1 MKFVI
6 ILSKKGEKMKNSK
19 ITITT
24 TIDNQS
30 TETVRAGQALLTPF
44 NARAVYNESNAQVVI
59 SLEDGVLRI
68 VRTGDY
74 TQTLLFKNGE
84 TLEGSLGIGGAEGV
98 IYTKT
103 HKLAFSLSDTSMLL
117 SLHYSLLIGD
127 EPQDVKIRMFIKT
140 IDE

>member
-6 ILSKKGEKMKNSK
+6 ILSKKGEKMKNCK

-24 TIDNQS
+24 AIDNQS
-30 TETVRAGQALLTPF
+30 TETTREGQALLTPF
-44 NARAVYNESNAQVVI
+44 KAKALYNEVGAQVEI
-59 SLEDGVLRI
+59 SLEEELLRI

-84 TLEGSLGIGGAEGV
+84 TLEGKLGIGGSEGV
-98 IYTKT
+98 IYTHTEKMI
-103 HKLAFSLSDTSMLL
+103 FSLSDSSLLL

-127 EPQDVKIRMFIKT
+127 EPQDIKIRMFIKT
-140 IDE
+140 ME